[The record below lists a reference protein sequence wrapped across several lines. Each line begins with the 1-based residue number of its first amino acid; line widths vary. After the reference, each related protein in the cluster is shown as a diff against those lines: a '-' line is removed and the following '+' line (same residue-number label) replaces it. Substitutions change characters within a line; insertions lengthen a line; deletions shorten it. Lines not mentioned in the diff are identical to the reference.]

1 MANLISWLLR
11 AQKAPALSWGARQ
24 ILALYGVEFP
34 PSVAYGSSLN
44 IVHRGFGLVVS
55 PFVTFGAHVTV
66 YHGVTLGRSDSWV
79 PLAGREAPSIA
90 VEDHAVLC
98 PGAKVLA
105 TPGITC
111 VLRWVRL
118 WERMRCS
125 LVLRGRGRSGRA
137 FPRRRWASGP
147 IDRDRFVPLRVRAR
161 CGN

>member
-11 AQKAPALSWGARQ
+11 AQRAPALSWGARQ

-34 PSVAYGSSLN
+34 PSVAYGSGLN

-105 TPGITC
+105 TPG
-111 VLRWVRL
+111 
-118 WERMRCS
+118 
-125 LVLRGRGRSGRA
+125 
-137 FPRRRWASGP
+137 
-147 IDRDRFVPLRVRAR
+147 DHLRVAVGSVVGANAVLTRSTGPWEIWAGVPAKKVGER
-161 CGN
+161 TDRS